1 MNTVGPGVVA
11 GTLPSICLSLLFCI
25 YFSVVAN
32 LSDITHVYTS
42 EMSQTE
48 QKIIL
53 KAVRRNRP
61 AFRQLV
67 LEHSHAMFRLAWRL
81 SGDEGAAED
90 IVQEA
95 FIKAWR
101 SIGEFR
107 MESSFKSW
115 LHRIT
120 VNTAMDYL
128 RKHVRRKQFEAPEP
142 EWETHDRD
150 ADLPDTGAQIDIS
163 RQTRAA
169 MMNLSEK
176 ERTALLLKHY
186 EGHSIEEVARIME
199 ITTGSCKQN
208 IFRAVKKMRVA
219 LKPLVAT

>member
-1 MNTVGPGVVA
+1 
-11 GTLPSICLSLLFCI
+11 
-25 YFSVVAN
+25 
-32 LSDITHVYTS
+32 
-42 EMSQTE
+42 MSQTE
-48 QKIIL
+48 QQTIR
-53 KAVRRNRP
+53 KAAAGDRV

-67 LEHSHAMFRLAWRL
+67 MDHSHAMFRLAWRL
-81 SGDEGAAED
+81 TADEHAAED

-101 SIGEFR
+101 KIGEFR

-128 RKHVRRKQFEAPEP
+128 RKHSRRQQFETAET
-142 EWETHDRD
+142 EWEAPDHTSMA
-150 ADLPDTGAQIDIS
+150 ADSGRQIDIS
-163 RQTRAA
+163 TQARAA
-169 MMNLSEK
+169 MMNLSES

-186 EGHSIEEVARIME
+186 EGHSIDEIARIMD
-199 ITTGSCKQN
+199 ITTGACKQN

-219 LKPLVAT
+219 LGPLVTA

>member
-1 MNTVGPGVVA
+1 M
-11 GTLPSICLSLLFCI
+11 I
-25 YFSVVAN
+25 YFSGEAN
-32 LSDITHVYTS
+32 LSNSRSVYTF

-48 QKIIL
+48 QKIIR
-53 KAVRRNRP
+53 KAASGDRA

-81 SGDEGAAED
+81 TSDEAAAED
-90 IVQEA
+90 VVQEA

-101 SIGEFR
+101 KIGEFR
-107 MESSFKSW
+107 MDSSFKSW

-128 RKHVRRKQFEAPEP
+128 RKNLRRKQFETEEP
-142 EWETHDRD
+142 EYETVERS
-150 ADLPDTGAQIDIS
+150 AQTPDTGTQIDIS
-163 RQTRAA
+163 RQTQVA
-169 MMNLSEK
+169 MMDLSES

-186 EGHSIEEVARIME
+186 EGHSIQEIAQIMQ
-199 ITTGSCKQN
+199 ITTGACKQN

-219 LKPLVAT
+219 LRPLVAT